1 MDDNTNKNTPP
12 ATTSTYKREKP
23 NKVVI
28 IGDSNVGKTCFI
40 ERYCEDRFGDTQPTI
55 GALHKIKTVDDIQ
68 LDIWD
73 TAGQERF
80 KSMVP
85 MYYKGAK
92 AIIVAFDITSVA
104 SFDGAKRWLNE
115 IESSTANMVII
126 LLANKI
132 DLEKRMISKETAKNF
147 ADGKNIAYFESSAKE
162 NLNVKEVFEFIA
174 GKIKES
180 NFKSNN
186 AINIKDEKKLNG
198 ETKTCGCV

>member
-1 MDDNTNKNTPP
+1 MSGPDNTN
-12 ATTSTYKREKP
+12 TSTYKREKP

-55 GALHKIKTVDDIQ
+55 GALHKIKTVNDIQ

-92 AIIVAFDITSVA
+92 AIIVAFDVGSA
-104 SFDGAKRWLNE
+104 GSFDGAKKWMNE
-115 IESSTANMVII
+115 IESNTNNMIII

-132 DLEKRMISKETAKNF
+132 DLEKRGVSRETAKNF
-147 ADGKNIAYFESSAKE
+147 ADGKNINYFETSAKE

-186 AINIKDEKKLNG
+186 SINIKQEISDVRTEG
-198 ETKTCGCV
+198 KTCGCV